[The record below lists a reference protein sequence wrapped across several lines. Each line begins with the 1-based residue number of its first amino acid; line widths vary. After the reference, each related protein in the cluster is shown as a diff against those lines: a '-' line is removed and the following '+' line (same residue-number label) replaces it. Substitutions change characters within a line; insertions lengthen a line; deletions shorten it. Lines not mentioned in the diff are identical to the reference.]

1 MQYFV
6 LGDED
11 TVLGFGLVGVP
22 GQVVA
27 GADEA
32 QAAFRQVLSE
42 REIGIC
48 IITEPIADLIR
59 DLVESYVFTEE
70 FPLILEI
77 PDRHGHDK
85 ERPSLREVVNE
96 AIGISL

>member
-1 MQYFV
+1 VQYFV

-22 GQVVA
+22 GQVVT
-27 GADEA
+27 GAEEA
-32 QAAFRQVLSE
+32 QTAFRKVLSE

-77 PDRHGHDK
+77 PDRQGHDE